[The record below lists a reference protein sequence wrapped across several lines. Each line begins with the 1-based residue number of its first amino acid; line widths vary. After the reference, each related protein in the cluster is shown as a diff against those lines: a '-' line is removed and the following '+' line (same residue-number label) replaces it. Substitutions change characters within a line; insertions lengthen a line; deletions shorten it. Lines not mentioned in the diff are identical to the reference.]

1 MCGSCLLG
9 FYGGYI
15 YIGLGYAILA
25 VTIWS
30 MKLDIITANVVKGF
44 IIFIATPFSL
54 LIFILN
60 GQVDY
65 VYGLWHGLGNI
76 IGAVI
81 ASHIALAWG
90 VKFVRY
96 FTLIILAVCFADLVG
111 LLSLHDI
118 LYSLLEMF

>member
-1 MCGSCLLG
+1 M
-9 FYGGYI
+9 I
-15 YIGLGYAILA
+15 
-25 VTIWS
+25 
-30 MKLDIITANVVKGF
+30 
-44 IIFIATPFSL
+44 
-54 LIFILN
+54 N

-65 VYGLWHGLGNI
+65 SYGLWHGLGNM

-111 LLSLHDI
+111 LLSLQHI
-118 LYSLLEMF
+118 LHSLLEMF